1 MGKQLILTSDKA
13 PAALQGMEERLLTR
27 FKWGLVAEIK
37 KPDFELRRAILK
49 NKIYKD
55 GLDISDEVVDFIAKN
70 VVDNVRD
77 LEGVLVSL
85 MAHATFANEEI
96 NLELAERV
104 IANVVDQ
111 KPQELSVEKIRD
123 VVCDYFG
130 LSVDKVLSKSRVR
143 EVTNARQIAM
153 YLSKQMTKS
162 SLSEIGRGVGNR
174 DHATVLHSCSV
185 VNDLMDTDKEFKRN
199 VQELE
204 QILRG

>member
-1 MGKQLILTSDKA
+1 
-13 PAALQGMEERLLTR
+13 
-27 FKWGLVAEIK
+27 
-37 KPDFELRRAILK
+37 
-49 NKIYKD
+49 
-55 GLDISDEVVDFIAKN
+55 
-70 VVDNVRD
+70 
-77 LEGVLVSL
+77 

-96 NLELAERV
+96 NLELAEKV

-174 DHATVLHSCSV
+174 DHATVLHSFSV

>member
-1 MGKQLILTSDKA
+1 M
-13 PAALQGMEERLLTR
+13 
-27 FKWGLVAEIK
+27 
-37 KPDFELRRAILK
+37 LK

-96 NLELAERV
+96 NLELAEKV